1 MQRSSSP
8 WLALAG
14 FLVINVIISGIG
26 GAITSSSVTDWYPTL
41 AKPAFNPPDWLF
53 GPVWTLLYLVMA
65 VAAWRVWRQAGW
77 HAARPALLI
86 YFLQLG
92 VNLAWSALFFGLRRP
107 DLALADCLLL
117 MVLVVVTAFAFRRH
131 DRIAAQLMVPYALW
145 VGFACLLNGS
155 NVALN

>member
-8 WLALAG
+8 WLVLAG
-14 FLVINVIISGIG
+14 FLAVNVIVSGIG
-26 GAITSSSVTDWYPTL
+26 GAITSSSVADWYPAL
-41 AKPAFNPPDWLF
+41 AKPPFNPPDWLF
-53 GPVWTLLYLVMA
+53 GPVWTLLYIVMA

-77 HAARPALLI
+77 RQARAALLI

-117 MVLVVVTAFAFRRH
+117 LVMVVVTAVAFRRH
-131 DRIAAQLMVPYALW
+131 DGIAALLMVPYALW

-155 NVALN
+155 IVALN